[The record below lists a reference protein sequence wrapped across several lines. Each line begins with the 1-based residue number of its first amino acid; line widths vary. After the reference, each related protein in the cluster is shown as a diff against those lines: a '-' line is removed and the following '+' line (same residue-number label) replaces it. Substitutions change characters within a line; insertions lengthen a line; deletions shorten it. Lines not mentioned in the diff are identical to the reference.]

1 MVNWSWLVQHPDRW
15 VTDRVARVNND
26 DSPPTQVGR
35 RAPVRVEEALYFK
48 VSWVVTSTADPSSR
62 VTLSTSFPADR
73 PVVFRL
79 KTYCCA
85 ALSQRKASPTFA
97 PAALVAGMAVA
108 PSVLEGSLVD
118 TCAWSDFPLASS

>member
-48 VSWVVTSTADPSSR
+48 VSWVVTSTADPSCR

-85 ALSQRKASPTFA
+85 ALSQRKASPTLA
-97 PAALVAGMAVA
+97 PPAPVAGAKFT
-108 PSVLEGSLVD
+108 PSVLYESLGVV
-118 TCAWSDFPLASS
+118 CA